1 LGRDAISAFPSNR
14 WAFADSGR
22 SSGMTNKDILGI
34 ILGSVA
40 LLMFVTGI
48 LLAT

>member
-1 LGRDAISAFPSNR
+1 LPSLPVR
-14 WAFADSGR
+14 GHMS
-22 SSGMTNKDILGI
+22 NKDILGI

>member
-1 LGRDAISAFPSNR
+1 MSNQ
-14 WAFADSGR
+14 
-22 SSGMTNKDILGI
+22 DIFGI

>member
-1 LGRDAISAFPSNR
+1 LTTPPVDAR
-14 WAFADSGR
+14 
-22 SSGMTNKDILGI
+22 MTNQDILGI

>member
-1 LGRDAISAFPSNR
+1 MS
-14 WAFADSGR
+14 
-22 SSGMTNKDILGI
+22 NKDILGI

>member
-1 LGRDAISAFPSNR
+1 LPLLPVPPP
-14 WAFADSGR
+14 
-22 SSGMTNKDILGI
+22 MTNKDILGI

>member
-1 LGRDAISAFPSNR
+1 MS
-14 WAFADSGR
+14 
-22 SSGMTNKDILGI
+22 NKDILGI
-34 ILGSVA
+34 VLGSVA

>member
-1 LGRDAISAFPSNR
+1 LPAPALASRMS
-14 WAFADSGR
+14 
-22 SSGMTNKDILGI
+22 NKDILGI

>member
-1 LGRDAISAFPSNR
+1 LTPPPVRPR
-14 WAFADSGR
+14 
-22 SSGMTNKDILGI
+22 MTNQDILGI

>member
-1 LGRDAISAFPSNR
+1 MSNQ
-14 WAFADSGR
+14 
-22 SSGMTNKDILGI
+22 DIFGI

-40 LLMFVTGI
+40 FLMFVTGI

>member
-1 LGRDAISAFPSNR
+1 
-14 WAFADSGR
+14 
-22 SSGMTNKDILGI
+22 MTNQDILGI

-40 LLMFVTGI
+40 LLMFVTGL

>member
-1 LGRDAISAFPSNR
+1 LTAAILLTV
-14 WAFADSGR
+14 
-22 SSGMTNKDILGI
+22 MTNTDLLGI
-34 ILGSVA
+34 ILGGVA

>member
-1 LGRDAISAFPSNR
+1 
-14 WAFADSGR
+14 
-22 SSGMTNKDILGI
+22 MTNKDILGI

>member
-1 LGRDAISAFPSNR
+1 LNR
-14 WAFADSGR
+14 WAFAAAPRCG
-22 SSGMTNKDILGI
+22 GMSNKDILGI

>member
-1 LGRDAISAFPSNR
+1 
-14 WAFADSGR
+14 
-22 SSGMTNKDILGI
+22 MTNQDLLGI

>member
-1 LGRDAISAFPSNR
+1 
-14 WAFADSGR
+14 
-22 SSGMTNKDILGI
+22 MTNQDILGI

-40 LLMFVTGI
+40 LLMFVTGM

>member
-1 LGRDAISAFPSNR
+1 LTAPLVKT
-14 WAFADSGR
+14 
-22 SSGMTNKDILGI
+22 GMTNKDILGV

>member
-1 LGRDAISAFPSNR
+1 LTAPPV
-14 WAFADSGR
+14 R
-22 SSGMTNKDILGI
+22 STMTNKDILGI

>member
-1 LGRDAISAFPSNR
+1 
-14 WAFADSGR
+14 
-22 SSGMTNKDILGI
+22 MTNQDILGI

>member
-1 LGRDAISAFPSNR
+1 LPVRTVPQDMSNT
-14 WAFADSGR
+14 DLIGL
-22 SSGMTNKDILGI
+22 ILGGI
-34 ILGSVA
+34 A

>member
-1 LGRDAISAFPSNR
+1 LPTPLVHRRMSN
-14 WAFADSGR
+14 
-22 SSGMTNKDILGI
+22 TDILGI

>member
-1 LGRDAISAFPSNR
+1 LAAHPLEPAMSNT
-14 WAFADSGR
+14 DL
-22 SSGMTNKDILGI
+22 LGI

>member
-1 LGRDAISAFPSNR
+1 LAAPLVR
-14 WAFADSGR
+14 AD
-22 SSGMTNKDILGI
+22 MTNKDILGI

>member
-1 LGRDAISAFPSNR
+1 MSNTDLLGL
-14 WAFADSGR
+14 
-22 SSGMTNKDILGI
+22 ILGGI
-34 ILGSVA
+34 A

>member
-1 LGRDAISAFPSNR
+1 LAAPPL
-14 WAFADSGR
+14 APT
-22 SSGMTNKDILGI
+22 MTNKDILGI

>member
-1 LGRDAISAFPSNR
+1 LETPLVYGRMSN
-14 WAFADSGR
+14 
-22 SSGMTNKDILGI
+22 TDILGI

>member
-1 LGRDAISAFPSNR
+1 LPPLPVGD
-14 WAFADSGR
+14 
-22 SSGMTNKDILGI
+22 GMSNKDILGI

>member
-1 LGRDAISAFPSNR
+1 LTPRLVRSAMS
-14 WAFADSGR
+14 
-22 SSGMTNKDILGI
+22 NKDILGI